1 MASAHHGA
9 EEIRRQKELL
19 AMFGNQVAAKA
30 QRKWPEGRIAAEDD
44 GELAIMIAT
53 DPAKNVVRFEFG
65 KPVAWLAMPPEQ
77 AKELGELMIRRA
89 NELTGEK

>member
-9 EEIRRQKELL
+9 EEIRRQKELM
-19 AMFGNQVAAKA
+19 AMFANQVAGKA

-44 GELAIMIAT
+44 GELAIIIAA
-53 DPAKNVVRFEFG
+53 DPVKNVVQFEFG

-77 AKELGELMIRRA
+77 AKQLGELMIRRA
-89 NELTGEK
+89 NELLGVK